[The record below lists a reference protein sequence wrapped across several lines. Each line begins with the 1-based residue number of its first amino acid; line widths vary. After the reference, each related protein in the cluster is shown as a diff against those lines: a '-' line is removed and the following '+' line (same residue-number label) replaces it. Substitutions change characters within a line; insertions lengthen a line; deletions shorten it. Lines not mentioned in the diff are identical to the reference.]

1 MNASLYAIVR
11 AIRGPIVL
19 IVLGTLFWLDQSDQ
33 VGFGRTWPV
42 LIILIGV
49 MKLIE
54 RMVAPPLP
62 PMPPQPP
69 PVMPVPPP
77 TMGGVR

>member
-1 MNASLYAIVR
+1 MSVSPYAIVR

-33 VGFGRTWPV
+33 IGFGRTWPI

-49 MKLIE
+49 MKLVE
-54 RMVAPPLP
+54 RLIAPSVP

-69 PVMPVPPP
+69 PMSVPPSP
-77 TMGGVR
+77 MGGMR

>member
-1 MNASLYAIVR
+1 MNVSLFAIVR

-19 IVLGTLFWLDQSDQ
+19 VVLGILFWLDQSDQ
-33 VGFGRTWPV
+33 IGFGRTWPI

-54 RMVAPPLP
+54 RLVAPVVPPLP
-62 PMPPQPP
+62 PPP
-69 PVMPVPPP
+69 PVMQVPP
-77 TMGGVR
+77 TMGGAR

>member
-1 MNASLYAIVR
+1 MSVSLYAVVR

-19 IVLGTLFWLDQSDQ
+19 IVLGILFWLDQSDQ
-33 VGFGRTWPV
+33 IGFGRTWPI

-54 RMVAPPLP
+54 RLVAPSAP

-69 PVMPVPPP
+69 AMPVPPS
-77 TMGGVR
+77 MGGMR